1 MKKNL
6 SGFTLPFLLAASI
19 FMAFA
24 ANAQQV
30 LYRGNGAEPETLD
43 PQQSSGVSEANIET
57 DLFEGLV
64 TYGP

>member
-1 MKKNL
+1 VVL
-6 SGFTLPFLLAASI
+6 LCRFLFGSQYFLWLLRQ
-19 FMAFA
+19 
-24 ANAQQV
+24 NAQQV